1 MCAKKA
7 CDPKGFADGIIDVV
21 LNVRDLSM
29 SAGSRATQSW
39 AVLDERAL
47 DRAQT
52 QAAEPIEPRACV
64 EFEP

>member
-29 SAGSRATQSW
+29 SAGSRATQAW
-39 AVLDERAL
+39 VVLDKRAL

-52 QAAEPIEPRACV
+52 QAADPIARRACV
-64 EFEP
+64 EFEL